1 LSQGVPFFH
10 LGSDML
16 RSKSM
21 SPNSYNA
28 GDWFNQI
35 DFTRQTNN
43 WAVGLPPELR
53 DGITDEYV
61 AELFS
66 NPETKPGSVE
76 IETAAAVFQEFMSI
90 AAASPLFSLAT
101 EAEVIDRV
109 GFHDGGINQQAGVIV
124 MSIDDGAGTVHGG
137 NSARVD
143 LDPGIDALVIV
154 INGTDS
160 SKSAQILTATGF
172 VLHPTQ
178 QSSVDVNVRS
188 ASFAEGEE
196 GGTFT
201 VPAYTTAVFVKAQA
215 GAQGEGLSARVTL
228 EQSDQ

>member
-1 LSQGVPFFH
+1 TLWDWMHRPNVIAAETSLENRVRIHNLTLSIPLLSQGVPFFH

-43 WAVGLPPELR
+43 WAVVLPPELR

-90 AAASPLFSLAT
+90 AFASPLFSLAT

-109 GFHDGGINQQAGVIV
+109 GFHDGGI
-124 MSIDDGAGTVHGG
+124 
-137 NSARVD
+137 
-143 LDPGIDALVIV
+143 
-154 INGTDS
+154 
-160 SKSAQILTATGF
+160 
-172 VLHPTQ
+172 
-178 QSSVDVNVRS
+178 
-188 ASFAEGEE
+188 
-196 GGTFT
+196 
-201 VPAYTTAVFVKAQA
+201 
-215 GAQGEGLSARVTL
+215 
-228 EQSDQ
+228 